1 MARVI
6 PSTRPEDLE
15 HNSERLVLE
24 ALLQLS
30 DDYVVLHSFPWL
42 RPRRDLA
49 NEPLVEGEADFV
61 ILHATRGLLVLE
73 VKGGV
78 PEYRQR
84 TWYRG
89 TDEIKDPFR
98 QATDNLYALLRSV
111 EERSNGNLSRRLFT
125 YGHAVIFPHCTYTG
139 PLPLNTDQ
147 RILLDGRNLT
157 TFARAIEDAFGAWT
171 QQQGTLSQAQF
182 TTLLNHLMPPL
193 RLVRC
198 VGSDLISESARII
211 QATEAQLAVLRGFA
225 ENDRVLVQGSA
236 GSGKTLLAL
245 ELAVSMALAGRRTL
259 LLCFN
264 HHLSTW
270 LQEQA
275 GAEPRLRGRTLSLEI
290 STFHSYALGMAN
302 RAGVEYKVPN
312 EGSPESQEFWNEEAP
327 LLLEQA
333 LDILRSQG
341 NDQPFDAVVV
351 DEAQDFLPNWWVTVE
366 SLTRDGRSG
375 RLYALLDLDQCLRG
389 EARIPPVP
397 LPTQFSLRT
406 NCRNTRAITRSSA
419 KLINVRID
427 ASPGVPDG
435 EQPALRR
442 AASRAAGAGVVLSEV
457 RRLLG
462 AAVTTRQLALIGP
475 AALANGALARAG
487 DVDGIPLTT
496 DAAEWRRGRGILV
509 TTAAAFKGLEADV
522 VLLYDLAGFSE
533 TFSRAHLYVAW
544 TRARMRLFIF
554 VYGDEARVAVETAL
568 AEAT

>member
-1 MARVI
+1 M
-6 PSTRPEDLE
+6 
-15 HNSERLVLE
+15 
-24 ALLQLS
+24 
-30 DDYVVLHSFPWL
+30 
-42 RPRRDLA
+42 
-49 NEPLVEGEADFV
+49 
-61 ILHATRGLLVLE
+61 LVLE

-78 PEYRQR
+78 PDYRQR
-84 TWYRG
+84 VWYRG
-89 TDEIKDPFR
+89 ADELKDPFR
-98 QATDNLYALLRSV
+98 QAADNRFALLQFV
-111 EERSNGNLSRRLFT
+111 EERSKGQLHRRLFT
-125 YGHAVIFPHCTYTG
+125 HGDAVVFPHCTYAG
-139 PLPLNTDQ
+139 QLPLNTDQ

-157 TFARAIEDAFGAWT
+157 NFAQAIEDAFEAWT
-171 QQQGTLSQAQF
+171 RQRTTLSQAQF

-198 VGSDLISESARII
+198 VGSDLISENARII

-245 ELAVSMALAGRRTL
+245 ELAVSMAMAGRRTL

-264 HHLSTW
+264 HHLSVW

-275 GAEPRLRGRTLSLEI
+275 SAEPRLRGREISLEI
-290 STFHSYALGMAN
+290 STFHSFALGVAN
-302 RAGVEYKVPN
+302 RAGVEFEVPRD
-312 EGSPESQEFWNEEAP
+312 PPQQFWDEEVP
-327 LLLEQA
+327 LLLEQG

-341 NDQPFDAVVV
+341 REQPFDAVVV
-351 DEAQDFLPNWWVTVE
+351 DEAQDFIPNWWATVE
-366 SLTRDGRSG
+366 SLTRGGRSG

-389 EARIPPVP
+389 EARLPPVP
-397 LPTQFSLRT
+397 IPTQFSLRT

-419 KLINVRID
+419 RVINVRVD

-435 EQPALRR
+435 ETPAVRR
-442 AASRAAGAGVVLSEV
+442 AASRAAGGGVVLNEV
-457 RRLLG
+457 RRLLT
-462 AAVTTRQLALIGP
+462 AAIGTRQLALIGP
-475 AALANGALARAG
+475 AALAQGALSRAG

-496 DAAEWRRGRGILV
+496 DAVEWRRGRGILV

-554 VYGDEARVAVETAL
+554 VYGDEARVAVEAAL
-568 AEAT
+568 AEAPGA

>member
-1 MARVI
+1 MVRII
-6 PSTRPEDLE
+6 PPTRPEDLE

-61 ILHATRGLLVLE
+61 ILHAARGMLILE

-84 TWYRG
+84 LWYRG
-89 TDEIKDPFR
+89 AEEIKDPFR
-98 QATDNLYALLRSV
+98 QATDNLYALLRFV
-111 EERSNGNLSRRLFT
+111 EERSNGQLHRRLFT
-125 YGHAVIFPHCTYTG
+125 YGHAVVFPHCTYAG

-147 RILLDGRNLT
+147 RILLDGRDLT
-157 TFARAIEDAFGAWT
+157 SFAHAIEEAFDAWT
-171 QQQGTLSQAQF
+171 QQPGALSQAQLA
-182 TTLLNHLMPPL
+182 TLLTHLMPPL

-198 VGSDLISESARII
+198 VGSDLISENARII

-245 ELAVSMALAGRRTL
+245 ELAVSMAMVGRRTL

-264 HHLSTW
+264 HHLSMW

-275 GAEPRLRGRTLSLEI
+275 SAEPRLKGRELLLEI
-290 STFHSYALGMAN
+290 STFHSFALGMAE
-302 RAGVEYKVPN
+302 RAGVEFDARDAT
-312 EGSPESQEFWNEEAP
+312 QEFWDEEVP

-333 LDILRSQG
+333 LDILRNG
-341 NDQPFDAVVV
+341 GRDQPFDAVIV
-351 DEAQDFLPNWWVTVE
+351 DEAQDFFPNWWVTVE
-366 SLTRDGRSG
+366 SLTRGGRAG

-389 EARIPPVP
+389 AALLPPVP

-419 KLINVRID
+419 RVINVRVD
-427 ASPGVPDG
+427 SSPGVPAG
-435 EQPALRR
+435 EPPAMRR
-442 AASRAAGAGVVLSEV
+442 AASRAAGAGVVLGEV

-462 AAVTTRQLALIGP
+462 AALSTRQLALIGP
-475 AALANGALARAG
+475 AALAQGALARAG

-496 DAAEWRRGRGILV
+496 DAVEWRRGRGILV
-509 TTAAAFKGLEADV
+509 TTASSFKGLEADV

-533 TFSRAHLYVAW
+533 PFSRAHLYVAW

-554 VYGDEARVAVETAL
+554 VYGDEARGVIEAAL
-568 AEAT
+568 AEGLGA